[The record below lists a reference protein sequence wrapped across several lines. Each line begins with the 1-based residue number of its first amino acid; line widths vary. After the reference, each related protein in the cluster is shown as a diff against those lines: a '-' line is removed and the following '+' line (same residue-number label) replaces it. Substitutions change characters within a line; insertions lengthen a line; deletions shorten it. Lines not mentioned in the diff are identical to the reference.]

1 MAVKKKRKAKPLLI
15 ILIILAILSL
25 SAGIT
30 WMVLSSPIDKNNTAK
45 VEVII
50 PNGTTTRQIGVIL
63 KQKGL
68 IRSELFFN
76 IYIKLNRPSPMKA
89 STYTM
94 TKNMSLDEIIKIL
107 ESGNN
112 YNPDVISITFKEGE
126 RITDFCKTISKKTNH
141 SYDDAIAK
149 MKDKAYIQTLI
160 SKYWF
165 LSDEILN
172 DSIYY
177 PLEGYLA
184 PNTYQFTNKDVSI
197 EAIIETMLKQTD
209 KILTKYKSKMT
220 SPVHYYVTM
229 ASMAE
234 LEGTNTENRKQ
245 IVNVFENRLAKGM
258 NLGSDVTTYY
268 AFGVDMGERDL
279 YQKELDTENPYNTRG
294 PNMIGK
300 LPIGPICNP
309 SKDAIV
315 AAFEYTETDALYF
328 VADKYGDVYFTR
340 NDEEHVQM
348 IRKLKDD
355 GLWYTYD

>member
-126 RITDFCKTISKKTNH
+126 RITDFCETISKKTNH

-268 AFGVDMGERDL
+268 ALQHPMNQDL
-279 YQKELDTENPYNTRG
+279 TTAQFATVNPYNTRSTT
-294 PNMIGK
+294 MMGK
-300 LPIGPICNP
+300 MPIGPICNP
-309 SKDAIV
+309 SESSIE
-315 AAFEYTETDALYF
+315 AALDPTQSTYLYF
-328 VADKYGDVYFTR
+328 VADKYGKIYFTSTLA
-340 NDEEHVQM
+340 EHNAKVKE
-348 IRKLKDD
+348 IKDKGD
-355 GLWYTYD
+355 WIW

>member
-229 ASMAE
+229 ASMA
-234 LEGTNTENRKQ
+234 
-245 IVNVFENRLAKGM
+245 VV
-258 NLGSDVTTYY
+258 
-268 AFGVDMGERDL
+268 
-279 YQKELDTENPYNTRG
+279 
-294 PNMIGK
+294 
-300 LPIGPICNP
+300 PIRASTSGI
-309 SKDAIV
+309 SV
-315 AAFEYTETDALYF
+315 
-328 VADKYGDVYFTR
+328 
-340 NDEEHVQM
+340 
-348 IRKLKDD
+348 
-355 GLWYTYD
+355 

>member
-30 WMVLSSPIDKNNTAK
+30 WMVLSSPVDKNSTAK

-76 IYIKLNRPSPMKA
+76 FYIKLNGTAPMKA

-126 RITDFCKTISKKTNH
+126 RITDFCETIAEKTNH
-141 SYDDAIAK
+141 SYDDVIAK
-149 MKDKAYIQTLI
+149 MKDKTYIQTLI

-165 LSDEILN
+165 LTDEILN
-172 DSIYY
+172 ASIYY

-184 PNTYQFTNKDVSI
+184 PNTYQFTNKDVSL

-220 SPVHYYVTM
+220 NSVHYYVTM

-234 LEGTNTENRKQ
+234 LEGTNTDNRKQ

-268 AFGVDMGERDL
+268 ALQHPMNQDL
-279 YQKELDTENPYNTRG
+279 TTAQFATVNPYNTRSTT
-294 PNMIGK
+294 MMGK
-300 LPIGPICNP
+300 MPIGPICNP
-309 SKDAIV
+309 SESSIE
-315 AAFEYTETDALYF
+315 AALNPTQSTYLYF
-328 VADKYGDVYFTR
+328 VADKYGKIYFTSTLA
-340 NDEEHVQM
+340 EHNAKVKE
-348 IRKLKDD
+348 IKDKGD
-355 GLWYTYD
+355 WIW

>member
-126 RITDFCKTISKKTNH
+126 RITDFCETISKKTNH

-149 MKDKAYIQTLI
+149 MKDKVYIQTLI

-268 AFGVDMGERDL
+268 ALQHPMNQDL
-279 YQKELDTENPYNTRG
+279 TTAQFATVNPYNTRSTT
-294 PNMIGK
+294 MMGK
-300 LPIGPICNP
+300 MPIGPICNP
-309 SKDAIV
+309 SESSIE
-315 AAFEYTETDALYF
+315 AALTPTQSTYLYF
-328 VADKYGDVYFTR
+328 VADKYGKIYFTSTLA
-340 NDEEHVQM
+340 EHNAKVKE
-348 IRKLKDD
+348 IKDKGD
-355 GLWYTYD
+355 WIW

>member
-126 RITDFCKTISKKTNH
+126 RITDFCETISKKTNH

-172 DSIYY
+172 ESIYY

-268 AFGVDMGERDL
+268 ALQHSMNQDL
-279 YQKELDTENPYNTRG
+279 TTAQFATVNPYNTRSTT
-294 PNMIGK
+294 MMGK
-300 LPIGPICNP
+300 MPIGPICNP
-309 SKDAIV
+309 SESSIE
-315 AAFEYTETDALYF
+315 AALAPTQSTYLYF
-328 VADKYGDVYFTR
+328 VADKYGKIYFTSTLA
-340 NDEEHVQM
+340 EHNAKVKE
-348 IRKLKDD
+348 IKDKGD
-355 GLWYTYD
+355 WIW

>member
-268 AFGVDMGERDL
+268 ALQHPMNQDL
-279 YQKELDTENPYNTRG
+279 TTAQFATVNPYNTRSTT
-294 PNMIGK
+294 MMGK
-300 LPIGPICNP
+300 MPIGPICNP
-309 SKDAIV
+309 SESSIE
-315 AAFEYTETDALYF
+315 AALTPTQSTYLYF
-328 VADKYGDVYFTR
+328 VADKYGKIYFTSTLA
-340 NDEEHVQM
+340 EHNAKVKE
-348 IRKLKDD
+348 IKDKGD
-355 GLWYTYD
+355 WIW

>member
-126 RITDFCKTISKKTNH
+126 RITDFCETISKKTNH

-268 AFGVDMGERDL
+268 ALQHPMNQDL
-279 YQKELDTENPYNTRG
+279 TTAQFATVNPYNTRSTT
-294 PNMIGK
+294 MMGK
-300 LPIGPICNP
+300 MPIGPICNP
-309 SKDAIV
+309 SESSIE
-315 AAFEYTETDALYF
+315 AALTPTQSTYLYF
-328 VADKYGDVYFTR
+328 VADKYGKIYFTSTLA
-340 NDEEHVQM
+340 EHNAKVKE
-348 IRKLKDD
+348 IKDKGD
-355 GLWYTYD
+355 WIW

>member
-15 ILIILAILSL
+15 ILIVLAILSL

-126 RITDFCKTISKKTNH
+126 RITDFCETISKKTNH

-149 MKDKAYIQTLI
+149 MKDKTYIQTLI

-268 AFGVDMGERDL
+268 ALQHPMNQDL
-279 YQKELDTENPYNTRG
+279 TTAQFATVNPYNTRSTT
-294 PNMIGK
+294 MMGK
-300 LPIGPICNP
+300 MPIGPICNP
-309 SKDAIV
+309 SESSIE
-315 AAFEYTETDALYF
+315 AALTPTESTYLYF
-328 VADKYGDVYFTR
+328 VADKYGKIYFTSTLA
-340 NDEEHVQM
+340 EHNAKVKE
-348 IRKLKDD
+348 IKDKGD
-355 GLWYTYD
+355 WIW

>member
-126 RITDFCKTISKKTNH
+126 RITDFCETISKKTNH

-268 AFGVDMGERDL
+268 ALQHPMNQDL
-279 YQKELDTENPYNTRG
+279 TTAQFATVNPYNTRSTT
-294 PNMIGK
+294 MMGK
-300 LPIGPICNP
+300 MPIGPICNP
-309 SKDAIV
+309 SESSIE
-315 AAFEYTETDALYF
+315 AALAPTQSTYLYF
-328 VADKYGDVYFTR
+328 VADKYGKIYFTSTLA
-340 NDEEHVQM
+340 EHNAKVKE
-348 IRKLKDD
+348 IKDKGD
-355 GLWYTYD
+355 WIW

>member
-126 RITDFCKTISKKTNH
+126 RITDFCETISKKTNH

-220 SPVHYYVTM
+220 SLVHYYVTM

-268 AFGVDMGERDL
+268 ALQHPMNQDL
-279 YQKELDTENPYNTRG
+279 TTAQFATVNPYNTRSTT
-294 PNMIGK
+294 MMGK
-300 LPIGPICNP
+300 MPIGPICNP
-309 SKDAIV
+309 SESSIE
-315 AAFEYTETDALYF
+315 AALTPTQSTYLYF
-328 VADKYGDVYFTR
+328 VADKYGKIYFTSTLA
-340 NDEEHVQM
+340 EHNAKVKE
-348 IRKLKDD
+348 IKDKGD
-355 GLWYTYD
+355 WIW

>member
-89 STYTM
+89 STYTI

-126 RITDFCKTISKKTNH
+126 RITDFCETISKKTNH

-268 AFGVDMGERDL
+268 ALQHPMNQDL
-279 YQKELDTENPYNTRG
+279 TTAQFATVNPYNTRSTT
-294 PNMIGK
+294 MMGK
-300 LPIGPICNP
+300 MPIGPICNP
-309 SKDAIV
+309 SESSIE
-315 AAFEYTETDALYF
+315 AALTPTQSTYLYF
-328 VADKYGDVYFTR
+328 VADKYGKIYFTSTLA
-340 NDEEHVQM
+340 EHNAKVKE
-348 IRKLKDD
+348 IKDKGD
-355 GLWYTYD
+355 WIW